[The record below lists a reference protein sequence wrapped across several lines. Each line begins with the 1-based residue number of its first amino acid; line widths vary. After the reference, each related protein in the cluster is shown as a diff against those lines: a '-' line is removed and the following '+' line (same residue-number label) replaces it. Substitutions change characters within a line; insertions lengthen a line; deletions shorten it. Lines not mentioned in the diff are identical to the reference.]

1 MLAVRLP
8 YNDQVAP
15 AAVGTAEDQ
24 APADLAA
31 AAEQAAFLLVP
42 PAFWEEMSTIA
53 QELIEHHRRGVSK
66 YSSRG
71 GTAPAAE
78 QSEQQE

>member
-8 YNDQVAP
+8 YNDLIVP
-15 AAVGTAEDQ
+15 AAVGAAEDQ
-24 APADLAA
+24 APPADLATA
-31 AAEQAAFLLVP
+31 DQAAFLLVP

-53 QELIEHHRRGVSK
+53 RELIEQHRRGVSK